1 MSIQLPDREV
11 IMEQSKKRPSEIFA
25 AEKVEFE
32 QAKEKYRNA
41 IRQVRP
47 LADLDKLPTPPVN
60 RAAYSDRMAWL
71 MAQMAKLAYT
81 PFEEEDGLGIE
92 QLEYALQSGWF
103 NLMKTF
109 NKKGTQAFLA
119 KNDEFAVLSFR
130 GTQPT
135 KWEDVRTDLRALKQ
149 KTVEGKVHKGFKEAF
164 DDVRDELFN
173 IVEKSIGKDLPLYI
187 TGHSLG
193 AALATVATQE
203 LEEKFHD
210 LIAACYTFGS
220 PRVGDGKYEKSIKAP
235 VYRIVNTTDIVTLVP
250 FFLGTF
256 VHVGD
261 ARYLSRRKVDNVYRI
276 YRGIP
281 SFRRT
286 VESIIETLLALFRL
300 NPIAPWIGA
309 HDMTIY
315 IEKLE
320 NYAMARNS
328 EMGN

>member
-1 MSIQLPDREV
+1 MNQNELLPSAMFE
-11 IMEQSKKRPSEIFA
+11 S
-25 AEKVEFE
+25 EKVQFE
-32 QAKEKYRNA
+32 RAKEKYRKA
-41 IRQVRP
+41 IRQLKP

-60 RAAYSDRMAWL
+60 RAAYSDRMAWT
-71 MAQMAKLAYT
+71 MAHMANLAYI
-81 PFEEEDGLGIE
+81 PFEEDKLGME
-92 QLEYALQSGWF
+92 QLEYSLQSGWF
-103 NLMKTF
+103 NLMETF
-109 NKKGTQAFLA
+109 NKKGTQAFIA
-119 KNDEFAVLSFR
+119 KNDEFAVLAFR

-149 KTVEGKVHKGFKEAF
+149 NTIEGKVHKGFKNAF
-164 DDVRDELFN
+164 DDVKEE
-173 IVEKSIGKDLPLYI
+173 IVNVLQNSLGKDLPLYI

-203 LEEKFHD
+203 LEEEFDD

-235 VYRIVNTTDIVTLVP
+235 FYRIVNATDIVTLVP

-261 ARYLSRRKVDNVYRI
+261 PRYLSRSKVDNAYRV

-281 SFRRT
+281 FVRRSF
-286 VESIIETLLALFRL
+286 EALIETILPIFRL
-300 NPIAPWIGA
+300 KNPFWPWISA
-309 HDMTIY
+309 HSMDFY

-320 NYAMARNS
+320 SYAKARN
-328 EMGN
+328 EEITN

>member
-1 MSIQLPDREV
+1 MEKNELLP
-11 IMEQSKKRPSEIFA
+11 SAIFA
-25 AEKVEFE
+25 SKTKEFE
-32 QAKEKYRNA
+32 RAKEEYRKLL
-41 IRQVRP
+41 RQLKP
-47 LADLDKLPTPPVN
+47 LAELEKLPAPPVN
-60 RAAYSDRMAWL
+60 RAAYSDRMAWI
-71 MAQMAKLAYT
+71 MAQMAKLAYI
-81 PFEEEDGLGIE
+81 PFEENDLGLE

-109 NKKGTQAFLA
+109 NNKGTQAFLA
-119 KNDEFAVLSFR
+119 KNDEFAVLAFR

-149 KTVEGKVHKGFKEAF
+149 RTVEGKVHKGFKEAF
-164 DDVRDELFN
+164 DDVSDEIFD
-173 IVEKSIGKDLPLYI
+173 IVDKSIGKDLALYV

-193 AALATVATQE
+193 AALATVATKE
-203 LEEKFHD
+203 LDGKFND

-220 PRVGDGKYEKSIKAP
+220 PRVGDGTYEKSIKVP

-261 ARYLSRRKVDNVYRI
+261 PRYLSRRKIDNVYRM

-281 SFRRT
+281 FVRRSLEAI
-286 VESIIETLLALFRL
+286 VETILPIFRL
-300 NPIAPWIGA
+300 HNPFGPWVAA
-309 HDMTIY
+309 HNMDLY

-320 NYAMARNS
+320 SYAISRNTVIK
-328 EMGN
+328 E

>member
-1 MSIQLPDREV
+1 MASSSEKPSILF
-11 IMEQSKKRPSEIFA
+11 QS
-25 AEKVEFE
+25 EKVKYEL
-32 QAKEKYRNA
+32 AKDEYRKA
-41 IRQVRP
+41 IRTLKP
-47 LADLDKLPTPPVN
+47 LAEFNDFPAPPVN
-60 RAAYSDRMAWL
+60 RAAYSDRMAWTL
-71 MAQMAKLAYT
+71 ATMAKLAYI
-81 PFEEEDGLGIE
+81 PFEDGELGME
-92 QLEYALQSGWF
+92 QLEYSLQSGWF

-119 KNDEFAVLSFR
+119 KNDQFAVLSFR

-149 KTVEGKVHKGFKEAF
+149 KTIEGKVHKGFKEAF
-164 DDVRDELFN
+164 DDVRDEIFD
-173 IVEKSIGKDLPLYI
+173 IVGKSIGKDLPLYI

-203 LEEKFHD
+203 LEEEFDD
-210 LIAACYTFGS
+210 LIAACYTYGS

-235 VYRIVNTTDIVTLVP
+235 FYRIVNTTDIVTLVP
-250 FFLGTF
+250 LFLGTF

-281 SFRRT
+281 ILRRT
-286 VESIIETLLALFRL
+286 FESIIEMLIPLFRL
-300 NPIAPWIGA
+300 KNPLWPWVAA
-309 HDMTIY
+309 HGIDFY

-320 NYAMARNS
+320 NYAKSRNV
-328 EMGN
+328 EIHN

>member
-1 MSIQLPDREV
+1 
-11 IMEQSKKRPSEIFA
+11 MEQSAKLPSKIYETEKK
-25 AEKVEFE
+25 EFE
-32 QAKEKYRNA
+32 KALEKYRKA
-41 IRQVRP
+41 IRQLKP
-47 LADLDKLPTPPVN
+47 LADLETLPTPPVN
-60 RAAYSDRMAWL
+60 RAAYSDRMAWI
-71 MAQMAKLAYT
+71 MAHMAKLAYI
-81 PFEEEDGLGIE
+81 PFEESDLGIE
-92 QLEYALQSGWF
+92 QLEYSLQSGWF

-109 NKKGTQAFLA
+109 DKKGTQAFIA

-164 DDVRDELFN
+164 DEVRDEIFD
-173 IVEKSIGKDLPLYI
+173 IVDKSIGKDLPLYV

-203 LEEKFHD
+203 LEEEFDD

-235 VYRIVNTTDIVTLVP
+235 FYRIVNTTDIVTLVP

-261 ARYLSRRKVDNVYRI
+261 TRYLSRRKVDNVYRI
-276 YRGIP
+276 YRGMP
-281 SFRRT
+281 NVRRFF
-286 VESIIETLLALFRL
+286 ESIIETLLALFRL
-300 NPIAPWIGA
+300 SNPLGPWIKA

-320 NYAMARNS
+320 NYAKVRNS
-328 EMGN
+328 G

>member
-1 MSIQLPDREV
+1 
-11 IMEQSKKRPSEIFA
+11 MEKNQQYPSAIFVS
-25 AEKVEFE
+25 EKEQYE
-32 QAKEKYRNA
+32 QAKEKYRQA
-41 IRQVRP
+41 IRQLKP

-60 RAAYSDRMAWL
+60 RAAYSDRMAWI
-71 MAQMAKLAYT
+71 MAHMAKLAYI
-81 PFEEEDGLGIE
+81 PFEESDLGLE
-92 QLEYALQSGWF
+92 QLEYSLQSGWF

-119 KNDEFAVLSFR
+119 KNDEFAVLAFR

-135 KWEDVRTDLRALKQ
+135 RWEDVRTDLRALKQ
-149 KTVEGKVHKGFKEAF
+149 KTIEGKVHKGFKEAF
-164 DDVRDELFN
+164 DDVRDEIFD
-173 IVEKSIGKDLPLYI
+173 IVDKSIGKDLPLYI

-203 LEEKFHD
+203 LEVKFHD

-220 PRVGDGKYEKSIKAP
+220 PRVGDGTYEKSIKAP

-261 ARYLSRRKVDNVYRI
+261 PRYLSRRKVDNVYRI

-281 SFRRT
+281 FLRRSF
-286 VESIIETLLALFRL
+286 EALIEMILPIFRL
-300 NPIAPWIGA
+300 RNPFAPWVTA
-309 HDMTIY
+309 HGMDFY

-320 NYAMARNS
+320 TYAKARNDKV
-328 EMGN
+328 EN

>member
-1 MSIQLPDREV
+1 MAQGAQHPNELFMLQKND
-11 IMEQSKKRPSEIFA
+11 
-25 AEKVEFE
+25 FE
-32 QAKEKYRNA
+32 QAKERYRDA
-41 IRQVRP
+41 LKQFKP
-47 LADLDKLPTPPVN
+47 LSILGELPTPPVN
-60 RAAYSDRMAWL
+60 RAAYSDRMAWI
-71 MAQMAKLAYT
+71 MAHMAKLAYI
-81 PFEEEDGLGIE
+81 PFEENDLEKE
-92 QLEYALQSGWF
+92 RLEYSLQSGWF
-103 NLMKTF
+103 NLMRIF

-119 KNDEFAVLSFR
+119 KNDEFAVLAFR

-149 KTVEGKVHKGFKEAF
+149 ITIEGKVHKGFKEAF
-164 DDVRDELFN
+164 DDVRDEVVDSLH
-173 IVEKSIGKDLPLYI
+173 KSIGKDLPLYV

-203 LEEKFHD
+203 LEEEFED

-235 VYRIVNTTDIVTLVP
+235 FYRIVNTTDIVTLVP

-261 ARYLSRRKVDNVYRI
+261 PRYLSRRKVDGIYPL

-281 SFRRT
+281 FVRRT
-286 VESIIETLLALFRL
+286 FESIIETLFALFRL
-300 NPIAPWIGA
+300 TNPVGPWIKA
-309 HDMTIY
+309 HDMTLY

-320 NYAMARNS
+320 SYAKARNVTTNS
-328 EMGN
+328 